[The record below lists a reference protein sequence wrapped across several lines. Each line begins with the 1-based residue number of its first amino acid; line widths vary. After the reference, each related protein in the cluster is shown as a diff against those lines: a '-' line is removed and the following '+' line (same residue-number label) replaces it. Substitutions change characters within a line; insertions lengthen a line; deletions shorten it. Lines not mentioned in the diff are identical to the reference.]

1 MKRSGLLFFS
11 IVFVG
16 IVFLARLFYLQI
28 LSNSYNIPTLNNSAV
43 KVTYDYPERGYIYDR
58 NGILLVAN
66 ELSYD
71 IMIIP
76 REVKPLDTLEFCKL
90 LKISKDEFLTKFEKA
105 RNYST
110 WIPST

>member
-1 MKRSGLLFFS
+1 MNRSVLLYLLV
-11 IVFVG
+11 VFIGV
-16 IVFLARLFYLQI
+16 VFLSRLFYLQVM
-28 LSNSYNIPTLNNSAV
+28 NNEYNIPTLSNSAV
-43 KVTYDYPERGYIYDR
+43 KVTYDYPERGFIYDR
-58 NGILLVAN
+58 NNVLLVAN
-66 ELSYD
+66 QLSYD